1 MADGTQESY
10 TYDHE
15 GQRIKKQAGDG
26 SYIMY
31 YGTLFDELYSSGNS
45 LLKQTLYIYAGN
57 QRVAMKDSS
66 GNAYYIH
73 ADHLGSTHLMT
84 NATTG
89 SVVRTN
95 KYLPYGGTFETSGT
109 ADDTHKYT
117 GQVLDDN
124 TGLYYYNARYY
135 DPQLCTFISPDSVVQ
150 SQYDPQSLNRYSYC
164 RNNPINNTDPTG
176 HRMEPMF
183 DDYGGGYS
191 YSSRLD
197 LSWRNS
203 SIGNA
208 FNTGWNYFAG
218 NIVEPGINRFIENRE
233 QRLAEGRNLSFYSYS
248 KLGLFE
254 RDAYDAAIGFMGG
267 ISVVG
272 RTAGIATKIGGEIA
286 DEAVSGLKGI
296 AKATEGQKKV
306 VIGETMT
313 RVKAYAKEIG
323 ADYYKAWKMTPYDEA
338 KALARNENWIQGK
351 MSQNYTIYDIGI
363 DQSRAFRSKAYELE
377 TSLTGDYTNLIRIKK

>member
-1 MADGTQESY
+1 M
-10 TYDHE
+10 YDHE
-15 GQRIKKQAGDG
+15 GQRIKKQTNSGN
-26 SYIMY
+26 YELY
-31 YGTLFDELYSSGNS
+31 YGTLFDELYSSGGS
-45 LLKQTLYIYAGN
+45 LLKQTKYIYAGS

-66 GNAYYIH
+66 GNAYFIH

-89 SVVRTN
+89 AVVRTN
-95 KYLPYGGTFETSGT
+95 KYYPFGGTFETSGT

-135 DPQLCTFISPDSVVQ
+135 DPVLSQFITPDTIVQ
-150 SQYDPQSLNRYSYC
+150 DPYDPQSLNRYSYC

-176 HRMEPMF
+176 NYNEPMF
-183 DDYGGGYS
+183 DEYNYGSGS
-191 YSSRLD
+191 KLD

-272 RTAGIATKIGGEIA
+272 KAAGLTKGVEEFVHVAPKSVAKQIQKE
-286 DEAVSGLKGI
+286 GLSKDFS
-296 AKATEGQKKV
+296 TYV
-306 VIGETMT
+306 T
-313 RVKAYAKEIG
+313 KEK
-323 ADYYKAWKMTPYDEA
+323 Y
-338 KALARNENWIQGK
+338 IQG
-351 MSQNYTIYDIGI
+351 MSAKDLE
-363 DQSRAFRSKAYELE
+363 RALYSKELQPFKTTKFDE
-377 TSLTGDYTNLIRIKK
+377 GAVIFKIKPEAGVPQYKGLTNMEDKVRQWQFLHDVPGQFLEKYKIIK